1 MLDRA
6 GAILRH
12 QVPGNEW
19 ARLRPPPGA
28 TWTPHRRVSV
38 CIPARATGQT
48 LHRTLSALALQTYPA
63 DLIEV
68 IVADDS
74 SAPPLDVSESDVPF
88 TVTVLRQDADG
99 FAAGRARALAASAA
113 AGEVLVFLDVD
124 VVPSRSV
131 IESYLRWFERC
142 DAVVPFGFLSFVD
155 MTAMSEAELEVAI
168 RDHDLA
174 AFDRLGRVDDQ
185 HWRER
190 TFGETAD
197 LQHESSDMF
206 RTLVGASLAVS
217 AEQYASVGGFCD
229 LGVRGIEDIEFGYRL
244 QNNGALLIPDR
255 GALHW
260 HQGGRTMSGDRVA
273 AIRQGRAP
281 FADALLPI
289 GRFRGARPAAGSP
302 VPVVPRLLV
311 HVDPGVVDADVL
323 ADQIRLADGAD
334 VEVRI
339 GLPDDSFVTAF
350 AQVAL
355 TAPMIWQPGVAAA
368 ITLQLVERNLGTLL
382 IVGVAG
388 TPVLEVIRTRAIR
401 AERRGDAS
409 TLISRKL
416 FPVGVAD
423 ASKVRLVPEKSGPL
437 ASLARVQSIR
447 HCLDGVVAVLRERLQ
462 LAQRRPRPPES
473 ERSTS

>member
-6 GAILRH
+6 AAIPRH

-19 ARLRPPPGA
+19 GLLRPPPGA

-38 CIPARATGQT
+38 CMPARSTDET
-48 LHRTLSALALQTYPA
+48 LRRTLSALALQTYPA
-63 DLIEV
+63 DLFEV

-74 SAPPLDVSESDVPF
+74 SSPPLDVSKFDIPF
-88 TVTVLRQDADG
+88 ACKVLRQDVDG

-113 AGEVLVFLDVD
+113 AGEVLLFLDVD

-131 IESYLRWFERC
+131 VESYLRWFEQC

-155 MTAMSEAELEVAI
+155 MSGMSQAELHAAI

-174 AFDRLGRVDDQ
+174 AFEQLGRVDDQ

-217 AEQYASVGGFCD
+217 AEQYASVGGFSD

-244 QNNGALLIPDR
+244 QNNGAILIPDR
-255 GALHW
+255 SALHW
-260 HQGGRTMSGDRVA
+260 HQGGRTMSGERVA

-311 HVDPGVVDADVL
+311 HIDPGVVDADVL
-323 ADQIRLADGAD
+323 AAQIRRADGAD

-339 GLPDDSFVTAF
+339 GLPDDRFVTAF

-355 TAPMIWQPGVAAA
+355 TAPMDWPSGVAAA
-368 ITLQLVERNLGTLL
+368 ITRQLVERNLGTLL

-388 TPVLEVIRTRAIR
+388 TPVLEVVRTRAIR
-401 AERRGDAS
+401 AGRNGDAS
-409 TLISRKL
+409 TLIAPKL
-416 FPVGVAD
+416 LPVGVAD
-423 ASKVRLVPEKSGPL
+423 ASQVRLVPEKSGPL
-437 ASLARVQSIR
+437 ARVQSIR
-447 HCLDGVVAVLRERLQ
+447 HHLDGVVAVLRRQ
-462 LAQRRPRPPES
+462 LRRAQRRLRPPES

>member
-1 MLDRA
+1 MNGA
-6 GAILRH
+6 GC
-12 QVPGNEW
+12 V
-19 ARLRPPPGA
+19 
-28 TWTPHRRVSV
+28 HRRG
-38 CIPARATGQT
+38 PRGR
-48 LHRTLSALALQTYPA
+48 H
-63 DLIEV
+63 
-68 IVADDS
+68 IVASRCAFRLEQPTRLCIARSRRSRCRPTRQTSSRSLSPTTRQRHRSTCRNSISPLLSGCYAKTSTDS
-74 SAPPLDVSESDVPF
+74 PQGVQGDW
-88 TVTVLRQDADG
+88 RQAQ
-99 FAAGRARALAASAA
+99 RL
-113 AGEVLVFLDVD
+113 GEVLVFLDVD

-131 IESYLRWFERC
+131 VESYLRWFERC

-155 MTAMSEAELEVAI
+155 MTQMSQAELEVAI

-174 AFDRLGRVDDQ
+174 AFDQLGRVDDQ

-339 GLPDDSFVTAF
+339 GFADDSFVTAF

-355 TAPMIWQPGVAAA
+355 TAPINWQPGVAAA
-368 ITLQLVERNLGTLL
+368 ITRQLVERNLGTLL
-382 IVGVAG
+382 IVGVAA
-388 TPVLEVIRTRAIR
+388 TPVLEVTRTRAIR

-423 ASKVRLVPEKSGPL
+423 ASKVRLVPEKSGT
-437 ASLARVQSIR
+437 LARVQTISHR
-447 HCLDGVVAVLRERLQ
+447 LNGVAVALRERLQ
-462 LAQRRPRPPES
+462 LAHRRPRPPES

>member
-1 MLDRA
+1 
-6 GAILRH
+6 
-12 QVPGNEW
+12 
-19 ARLRPPPGA
+19 
-28 TWTPHRRVSV
+28 
-38 CIPARATGQT
+38 
-48 LHRTLSALALQTYPA
+48 
-63 DLIEV
+63 
-68 IVADDS
+68 
-74 SAPPLDVSESDVPF
+74 
-88 TVTVLRQDADG
+88 
-99 FAAGRARALAASAA
+99 
-113 AGEVLVFLDVD
+113 
-124 VVPSRSV
+124 
-131 IESYLRWFERC
+131 
-142 DAVVPFGFLSFVD
+142 
-155 MTAMSEAELEVAI
+155 
-168 RDHDLA
+168 
-174 AFDRLGRVDDQ
+174 
-185 HWRER
+185 
-190 TFGETAD
+190 
-197 LQHESSDMF
+197 MF

-273 AIRQGRAP
+273 AIRQSRAP

-350 AQVAL
+350 AQVTL
-355 TAPMIWQPGVAAA
+355 TAPINWQPGVAAA
-368 ITLQLVERNLGTLL
+368 ITRQLVERNLGTLL
-382 IVGVAG
+382 IVGVVA

-401 AERRGDAS
+401 AERGGDAS

-437 ASLARVQSIR
+437 ARVQSIR
-447 HCLDGVVAVLRERLQ
+447 HRLDRVVAVLRERLQ